1 MIKEAILLAGG
12 LGTRLQ
18 KTVPDLPKPM
28 APVNDRP
35 FIEYLLDFLISNHI
49 RKFIFSVGYKHE
61 TFVNYF
67 TDDYRDCRILFS
79 VEQEPLGTG
88 GGIRKALEF
97 VESSEVL
104 VMNADTFFRLD
115 VSAMYNSHKKTN
127 ADLTIAL
134 RQMDDVSRYGCV
146 EIDKDMH
153 VTGFAE
159 KKSITGKGFINGG
172 VYILKRT
179 FFEKLPLPEK
189 FSLEKDCLE
198 KYFNILKIGGFPS
211 SGYFLDIGIPEDYE
225 KAQHDLKGL

>member
-18 KTVPDLPKPM
+18 KIVPDLPKPM

-49 RKFIFSVGYKHE
+49 RRFIFSVGYKHE
-61 TFVNYF
+61 TFVNHF
-67 TDDYRDCRILFS
+67 INDYKDCQILFS

-88 GGIRKALEF
+88 GGIRKALGF
-97 VESSEVL
+97 AESSEVL
-104 VMNADTFFRLD
+104 VMNADTFFHVD

-134 RQMDDVSRYGCV
+134 RQMNDVSRYGCV
-146 EIDKDMH
+146 EIDKDMQ

-159 KKSITGKGFINGG
+159 KNSITGKGFINGG

-179 FFEKLPLPEK
+179 FFEGLPLPEK

-198 KYFNILKIGGFPS
+198 KYSGTMKIGGFPS
-211 SGYFLDIGIPEDYE
+211 NAYFLDIGVPEDYK
-225 KAQHDLKGL
+225 KAQHVFKRF